1 MSNLFFRTLLA
12 LPLLLLSPARA
23 APAAGTI
30 VVAASLPLTGEEA
43 KAGDRVREG
52 YQYAF
57 DEAARAGGLLV
68 GGRRVPLTL
77 RVVDDGTN
85 KEKAAALARSLVE
98 RDGADFLL
106 GSFSTPI
113 VEAQAA
119 VADQLKV
126 PYVTSSG
133 SAASIYRHGYRYV
146 FSVSAPTEQLA
157 ATLMRWIDDQQRMGK
172 LRSPLR
178 IAVAVENTSHGKD
191 YRDSI
196 REYATK
202 TARNRTAF
210 QLVFD
215 ESFEQKSK
223 DWKPLVSRIKAANA
237 DVLLVDAHLEDYIEI
252 QKQYA
257 AMGLCHQ
264 ALSYGARGPER
275 EAIAA
280 LPRGAADYI
289 LSAVWWDSQLG
300 GNPLSKVFVEGFRRQ
315 YGRTPDWREAL
326 AYESARALLAAIEK
340 AGTKDRE
347 AVREAL
353 GNLKMSSILP
363 GGYLAFPERYGHQA
377 QYPFVVQQ
385 NMPDGTAPIIYP
397 GIAKARDGIAPNPR
411 CPPVVKGTAP

>member
-178 IAVAVENTSHGKD
+178 PAPGGSPEPSFGRKLFIEAQA
-191 YRDSI
+191 SI
-196 REYATK
+196 RVPSTEKCSSDSNLLT
-202 TARNRTAF
+202 RGWDRTAAINLAATSPASNRSRF
-210 QLVFD
+210 LVNTVT
-215 ESFEQKSK
+215 SQ
-223 DWKPLVSRIKAANA
+223 
-237 DVLLVDAHLEDYIEI
+237 
-252 QKQYA
+252 
-257 AMGLCHQ
+257 
-264 ALSYGARGPER
+264 
-275 EAIAA
+275 IAA
-280 LPRGAADYI
+280 SI
-289 LSAVWWDSQLG
+289 DSPTNQRNSRL
-300 GNPLSKVFVEGFRRQ
+300 
-315 YGRTPDWREAL
+315 
-326 AYESARALLAAIEK
+326 
-340 AGTKDRE
+340 
-347 AVREAL
+347 
-353 GNLKMSSILP
+353 
-363 GGYLAFPERYGHQA
+363 
-377 QYPFVVQQ
+377 
-385 NMPDGTAPIIYP
+385 
-397 GIAKARDGIAPNPR
+397 
-411 CPPVVKGTAP
+411 